1 MEVRQDKELGGLVL
15 TRRDGESFLAGD
27 DIEITVL
34 EARSGRARLPS
45 APRKIAAFC
54 AASFFA
60 PSSNEP
66 SHDGLTAGGI
76 RP

>member
-34 EARSGRARLPS
+34 EARSGRARLAVR
-45 APRKIAAFC
+45 APKDCRVLRG
-54 AASFFA
+54 
-60 PSSNEP
+60 E
-66 SHDGLTAGGI
+66 LL
-76 RP
+76 RPEQQRTKS